1 MLVSGG
7 TRDKWRRRLLLFLW
21 VCSTKALAQSQKVTN
36 TYIQQK
42 HNIKCRYYTK
52 WAGNS
57 FLGITNSLANSMP
70 YLNEQYFIIILIHC
84 GYIRLL

>member
-1 MLVSGG
+1 M
-7 TRDKWRRRLLLFLW
+7 FLIW
-21 VCSTKALAQSQKVTN
+21 YLQALAQSQKVTN

-70 YLNEQYFIIILIHC
+70 YLNEQYFIIILIRC